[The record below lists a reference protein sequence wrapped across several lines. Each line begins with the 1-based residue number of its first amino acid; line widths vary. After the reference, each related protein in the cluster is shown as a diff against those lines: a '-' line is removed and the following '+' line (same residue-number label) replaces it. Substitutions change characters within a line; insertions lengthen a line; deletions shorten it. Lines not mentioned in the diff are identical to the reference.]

1 MSHQLAWLSFST
13 WHLTWEREPT
23 SSYKSQH
30 ILTLAVS
37 CPGSRVQSWDPGLLK
52 QLLLP
57 EAMQLEVVMQRSIER
72 RVILPVVMPSVSRE
86 QWSWWPEVG
95 SRCVW
100 TAVVPQHSNPFT
112 FSYILFLRK
121 FSLCTI
127 GRICAAFGRLMLP
140 PEWAFSAFKKR
151 LFLPY
156 FNILLFLFIGMNF
169 CSFKIFPYLFMYL
182 FVYCVYIVCLSMICI
197 CSSQK
202 GVLDPGNAVISGFK
216 LPSVGAQNPT
226 WVLCRAANVL
236 SC

>member
-37 CPGSRVQSWDPGLLK
+37 CPGSWVQSWDPGLLK
-52 QLLLP
+52 QLFLP
-57 EAMQLEVVMQRSIER
+57 EAMQLEVVMQRSIEW
-72 RVILPVVMPSVSRE
+72 RVILPVVMASASRQ

-100 TAVVPQHSNPFT
+100 TGVVPQHSNSFT

-127 GRICAAFGRLMLP
+127 GRICAAFGRLDAPSRMSLP
-140 PEWAFSAFKKR
+140 CFFKKR
-151 LFLPY
+151 LFLPS
-156 FNILLFLFIGMNF
+156 FNILLFLFIAW
-169 CSFKIFPYLFMYL
+169 IFAALKYFLTYLWIYLFTVCIL
-182 FVYCVYIVCLSMICI
+182 CVWVWSVYALARRKY
-197 CSSQK
+197 
-202 GVLDPGNAVISGFK
+202 
-216 LPSVGAQNPT
+216 
-226 WVLCRAANVL
+226 
-236 SC
+236 